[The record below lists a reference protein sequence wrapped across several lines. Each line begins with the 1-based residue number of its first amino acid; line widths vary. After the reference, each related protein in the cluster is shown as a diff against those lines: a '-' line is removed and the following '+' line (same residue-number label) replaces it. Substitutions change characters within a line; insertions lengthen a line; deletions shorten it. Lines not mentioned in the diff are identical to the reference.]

1 MTQIL
6 SSCKT
11 QKTFSVW
18 LTQGFSSQRDILM
31 ALNSS
36 SIKSRIT
43 TIASHREQ
51 RDEIL
56 SMADVSV
63 IEPKVDGCKFIL
75 EQTIAQQVDLVL
87 VSHFNAKYEQQRD
100 LFEQHGITLI
110 TGTRGANAHH
120 VLEDK
125 FEFTQQCQQA
135 DIAVVDAI
143 KVESTLQLQ
152 NAINCLQQQG
162 NVCVKPVVGVFAQG
176 FWQLINDINYFDN
189 LFDPTNY
196 QVNTQQF
203 IEAYD
208 KQELKRPYLVMPF
221 LSGEECSVDM
231 FCVAGQVMNMVT
243 RMKKDQ
249 WQEVLPIGPCDDIVI
264 RLAQVFQLDGIINA
278 QFRQDR
284 QGKWY
289 VLEVNSRPS
298 GGIGMTLHS
307 HINLMAEC
315 VAYYSKLS
323 LNRLAPKTA
332 LVRAVSHSVEV
343 GNLTHAKG
351 LYHVL

>member
-18 LTQGFSSQRDILM
+18 LTQGFSSQRDLLI

-36 SIKSRIT
+36 NIKSQIT

-56 SMADVSV
+56 SVADIAV
-63 IEPKVDGCKFIL
+63 IEPKLDSCTFIL
-75 EQTIAQQVDLVL
+75 EQAIAHQAQLVL
-87 VSHFNAKYEQQRD
+87 VSHSNAKYEQQRD

-125 FEFTQQCQQA
+125 FEFTQHCQHA
-135 DIAVVDAI
+135 GIDVVDAI

-152 NAINCLQQQG
+152 NAIDYLQQQG
-162 NVCVKPVVGVFAQG
+162 QVCVKPVIGVFAQG

-189 LFDPTNY
+189 LFDPTTY
-196 QVNTQQF
+196 QVNTRQF

-221 LSGEECSVDM
+221 LSGDECSVDM

-243 RMKKDQ
+243 RIKKDQ
-249 WQEVLPIGPCDDIVI
+249 WQEVLPKGPCDDIVI

-278 QFRQDR
+278 QFRQDH

-315 VAYYSKLS
+315 VAHYAKLS
-323 LNRLAPKTA
+323 LNRLVPKNA
-332 LVRAVSHSVEV
+332 LVRTVSHSVEV
-343 GNLTHAKG
+343 GNLNYTEILHYA
-351 LYHVL
+351 